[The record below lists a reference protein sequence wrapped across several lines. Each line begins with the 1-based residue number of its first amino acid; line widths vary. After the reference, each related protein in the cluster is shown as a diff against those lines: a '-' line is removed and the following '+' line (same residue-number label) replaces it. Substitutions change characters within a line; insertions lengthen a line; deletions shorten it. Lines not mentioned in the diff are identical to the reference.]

1 MKNVRSLPGD
11 FFWLTLYIAGEDY
24 TVLRPEADSF
34 LWTFIQKRKPNVNDL
49 NETTE
54 SKICTFVLLSWP
66 IVLSELDVMIVR
78 FGSNDTNWY
87 TCQQMSSASVKSSNK
102 TSVYFSVDFT
112 YRPTLV
118 SLILYSTAYL
128 YTLITMSLH
137 SMFCWVSVVR
147 VCICV
152 MWLLCAFGQ
161 WGNGRPVRPCL
172 DPPVH
177 SDNYALIR
185 SSSVSKW
192 VSEWRV

>member
-11 FFWLTLYIAGEDY
+11 FFRLTLYIAGEDY

-34 LWTFIQKRKPNVNDL
+34 LWTFIQKRRPNVNDL

-112 YRPTLV
+112 YTLV

-128 YTLITMSLH
+128 YTLIRCH
-137 SMFCWVSVVR
+137 YIQCFVGF
-147 VCICV
+147 
-152 MWLLCAFGQ
+152 LLCVCVFVLCDCCVQASHCFWSMGE
-161 WGNGRPVRPCL
+161 RPPG
-172 DPPVH
+172 PPMLG
-177 SDNYALIR
+177 STSAQR
-185 SSSVSKW
+185 
-192 VSEWRV
+192 